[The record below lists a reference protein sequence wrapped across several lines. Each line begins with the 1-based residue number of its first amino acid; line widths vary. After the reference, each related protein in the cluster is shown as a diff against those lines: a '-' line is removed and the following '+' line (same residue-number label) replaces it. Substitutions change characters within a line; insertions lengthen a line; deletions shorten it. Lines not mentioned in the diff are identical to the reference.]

1 MKFQLKVKIN
11 FARNPKFL
19 IRVNIQFIWCAFMDT
34 KGLDLSHS
42 SFSNLIVYV
51 LPLLMYTA
59 YNFIRNKY
67 LVIQKQQAVIH
78 LIHREGMEM
87 EHLGLCCLSKRTW
100 NQPVAQP
107 TVSEKKLKMLNILII
122 SIVACNNWIDW
133 LISLVYVNFRTA
145 DLSRR

>member
-1 MKFQLKVKIN
+1 M
-11 FARNPKFL
+11 
-19 IRVNIQFIWCAFMDT
+19 

-42 SFSNLIVYV
+42 SFSYLIVYV

-87 EHLGLCCLSKRTW
+87 EHLGLCCLSKRT
-100 NQPVAQP
+100 
-107 TVSEKKLKMLNILII
+107 
-122 SIVACNNWIDW
+122 
-133 LISLVYVNFRTA
+133 
-145 DLSRR
+145 

>member
-1 MKFQLKVKIN
+1 MESKKIN
-11 FARNPKFL
+11 LARNPKFL

-59 YNFIRNKY
+59 YNCIRNKY
-67 LVIQKQQAVIH
+67 LVIQKQHAVLH
-78 LIHREGMEM
+78 LIHREGIEM

-100 NQPVAQP
+100 NQPVALP
-107 TVSEKKLKMLNILII
+107 TATKPILARATWSLNIFIY
-122 SIVACNNWIDW
+122 N
-133 LISLVYVNFRTA
+133 
-145 DLSRR
+145 